1 MNEMQNAIT
10 GQRIKEARKKRNL
23 SQRELAEML
32 GKSLRTIQKY
42 ESGEIEVNNLTI
54 QMLALALDVTPF
66 YLSGYSADSVRLE
79 NLGDICAFF
88 FELENKAEISYDVHV
103 DFDREKDNVT
113 ATVSFQSGV
122 SPETGEFSPTYM
134 ICSFLASLAKRREAG
149 ATDASSDEYKKW
161 MESMFALY
169 SRVGLTD
176 KMPEAPAESVRQP

>member
-10 GQRIKEARKKRNL
+10 GQRIKEARKKCNL
-23 SQRELAEML
+23 SQRELAEMM

-54 QMLALALDVTPF
+54 QMLAIALNVTPF
-66 YLSGYSADSVRLE
+66 YLSGYSADSIRLDS
-79 NLGDICAFF
+79 LGDVCAFF
-88 FELENKAEISYDVHV
+88 FELENKAEVDYDVHV

-113 ATVSFQSGV
+113 ATVTFQSGV

-134 ICSFLASLAKRREAG
+134 ICSFLASLEKRRMAG
-149 ATDASSDEYKKW
+149 AIDPSSEEYKKW
-161 MESMFALY
+161 MESMYALY

-176 KMPEAPAESVRQP
+176 KAPEAPVGDTQEH